1 MQQVLVPMR
10 YAYTNIVA
18 ITGHFRDKLGQGGY
32 GSIYK
37 GVLQRGEVHVAV
49 KMLGNSNC
57 NGEEFI
63 SEVATICKI
72 HHVNVVRLGVEIR
85 NSAATDDDMANHQLV
100 SYHELARATENFSDA
115 NLLGSG
121 SFGKVFKGQLSNGLV
136 VAVKVIRMHME
147 QAAARFDAE
156 CCVLRMA
163 RHRNLIRILN
173 TCSNLDFRALV
184 LQYMPNGSLEELLRS
199 VNRGMRLGFVERLDI
214 VLDVSMA
221 MEYLHHEHCEVVLHC
236 DLKPSK
242 LRHETLKQQLCRK
255 LINGVSVHKHVPGQ
269 SSVIPP
275 ETNSIS
281 MQDLKAPNESLYEQK
296 PEETTPV
303 LPSSVIASTAARSKP
318 HTSRFEYVENAAAP
332 KTGSSSEGNL
342 MSGHVAPPKSSNFFV
357 EFGMDSGYHKKY
369 TSSSSKVQM
378 NLSIDK

>member
-1 MQQVLVPMR
+1 
-10 YAYTNIVA
+10 
-18 ITGHFRDKLGQGGY
+18 
-32 GSIYK
+32 
-37 GVLQRGEVHVAV
+37 
-49 KMLGNSNC
+49 
-57 NGEEFI
+57 
-63 SEVATICKI
+63 
-72 HHVNVVRLGVEIR
+72 
-85 NSAATDDDMANHQLV
+85 MANHQLV

-147 QAAARFDAE
+147 QAAA
-156 CCVLRMA
+156 
-163 RHRNLIRILN
+163 
-173 TCSNLDFRALV
+173 RALV

>member
-1 MQQVLVPMR
+1 
-10 YAYTNIVA
+10 
-18 ITGHFRDKLGQGGY
+18 
-32 GSIYK
+32 
-37 GVLQRGEVHVAV
+37 
-49 KMLGNSNC
+49 
-57 NGEEFI
+57 
-63 SEVATICKI
+63 
-72 HHVNVVRLGVEIR
+72 VEIR

-136 VAVKVIRMHME
+136 VAVKVIHMHME
-147 QAAARFDAE
+147 QAAARFDAK

-173 TCSNLDFRALV
+173 TCSNLHFRALV

-199 VNRGMRLGFVERLDI
+199 VNGGMRLGFVERLDI

-255 LINGVSVHKHVPGQ
+255 LINGVSVHNHVPGQ

-281 MQDLKAPNESLYEQK
+281 MHDLKAEIELNPCLLGINASLLHEKINSY
-296 PEETTPV
+296 
-303 LPSSVIASTAARSKP
+303 
-318 HTSRFEYVENAAAP
+318 
-332 KTGSSSEGNL
+332 
-342 MSGHVAPPKSSNFFV
+342 
-357 EFGMDSGYHKKY
+357 D
-369 TSSSSKVQM
+369 
-378 NLSIDK
+378 